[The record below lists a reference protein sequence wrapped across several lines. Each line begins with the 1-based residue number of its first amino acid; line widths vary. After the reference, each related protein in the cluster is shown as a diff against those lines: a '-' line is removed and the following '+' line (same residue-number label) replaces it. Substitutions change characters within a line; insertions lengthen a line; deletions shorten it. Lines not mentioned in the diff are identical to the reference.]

1 MTPKMTK
8 ECCILSDDANEL
20 LHESFDNFAMS
31 ARAYD
36 KVLRL
41 ARTIADLADSEE
53 IKLEHIAEA
62 LQFRALDRKYWEV

>member
-8 ECCILSDDANEL
+8 ECCVLSEEADEL
-20 LHESFDNFAMS
+20 LHESFDNFSMS

-41 ARTIADLADSEE
+41 ARTIAD
-53 IKLEHIAEA
+53 
-62 LQFRALDRKYWEV
+62 

>member
-1 MTPKMTK
+1 M
-8 ECCILSDDANEL
+8 LSEEANEL

-41 ARTIADLADSEE
+41 ARTIADLADSDE